1 MSAQAGP
8 QAGMTRRTIG
18 CHTRPFSSFRLGH
31 DELLDAIKA
40 AGYQSADM
48 IRASVPVATP
58 AGAAPARPGS
68 AAAAP

>member
-1 MSAQAGP
+1 MSAQARP
-8 QAGMTRRTIG
+8 QAGMTRRAIG

-48 IRASVPVATP
+48 IRASVPSPLRP
-58 AGAAPARPGS
+58 APLPPRPGS
-68 AAAAP
+68 ADAAR

>member
-1 MSAQAGP
+1 
-8 QAGMTRRTIG
+8 MTRRTIG

-48 IRASVPVATP
+48 IRASVPSAAP
-58 AGAAPARPGS
+58 AGAPRPGS
-68 AAAAP
+68 ADAAR

>member
-1 MSAQAGP
+1 
-8 QAGMTRRTIG
+8 MTRRVIG

-48 IRASVPVATP
+48 IRASVPS
-58 AGAAPARPGS
+58 AAPAGGAPAPPVS
-68 AAAAP
+68 ADAAP